1 MVGGNIRLKFAARMQ
16 SNMKNHFIPAVA
28 AALLL
33 VTALSSCETPAGQ
46 GAGFGA
52 FSGAATGAL
61 IGAAATGTGRGA
73 GIGAAAGAAAGA
85 LIGAAVAQDQAQYYH
100 PPPGGYPYAR
110 QTGTPGYVYSPYP
123 PHSIIDVRGVP
134 SGSWVR
140 DPSSGGI
147 FVKP

>member
-1 MVGGNIRLKFAARMQ
+1 MACRNIRLKFTVRIQ
-16 SNMKNHFIPAVA
+16 SIMKKPFIAAVA

-33 VTALSSCETPAGQ
+33 ATGLSSCETPAGQ

-61 IGAAATGTGRGA
+61 IGAAATGTGQGA

-100 PPPGGYPYAR
+100 PPPGGYPYAQR
-110 QTGTPGYVYSPYP
+110 TGTPGYVYSPYGG
-123 PHSIIDVRGVP
+123 HNIIDVRGIP
-134 SGSWVR
+134 PGSLVR
-140 DPSSGGI
+140 DPSTGGI

>member
-1 MVGGNIRLKFAARMQ
+1 MAGADIRLNFTARIQ
-16 SNMKNHFIPAVA
+16 SIMKKHFIPALA

-33 VTALSSCETPAGQ
+33 ATGLSSCETPAGQ

-100 PPPGGYPYAR
+100 APPGGYPVAEY
-110 QTGTPGYVYSPYP
+110 TGTPGYVYSPYGR
-123 PHSIIDVRGVP
+123 HNVIDVRGVP
-134 SGSWVR
+134 SGALVR
-140 DPSSGGI
+140 DPSTGGI
-147 FVKP
+147 FRKP